1 MCDLATEISVLD
13 SFSTHMRRYEVHSEN
28 CESAVGLF
36 YIYLGFDFFLE
47 EAAAALGQP
56 PPPLLPALPQFVF
69 FGLVQ
74 TEESGRAP
82 LQIPGKDAPKNRRRS
97 WEFAEPIQKN
107 NNRKGFVCWARLFIC
122 FSLGFSFGFPSSG
135 RHRQGGS
142 TTGTRGRKKIDAA
155 NRGAAAF
162 DIPLSST
169 ASSTCRRDAAT
180 RNAKPD
186 LLRVKETNEPT
197 HTQKN
202 RQSKKRTSPKVPE
215 PNRSTAT
222 KFLPL
227 LPSEVVAQKRKINI
241 HELLTEKM

>member
-122 FSLGFSFGFPSSG
+122 FSFGFSFGFPRRGDTDRAG
-135 RHRQGGS
+135 RRPG
-142 TTGTRGRKKIDAA
+142 RGEEKKSMLLTEVQLHLI
-155 NRGAAAF
+155 F
-162 DIPLSST
+162 LCQVP
-169 ASSTCRRDAAT
+169 RRRRADET
-180 RNAKPD
+180 PR
-186 LLRVKETNEPT
+186 RVMQNLTFFAL
-197 HTQKN
+197 
-202 RQSKKRTSPKVPE
+202 KKRTNQHTHKKIGRARNEQVPKFPSPTGRP
-215 PNRSTAT
+215 PRNFYHFYR
-222 KFLPL
+222 L
-227 LPSEVVAQKRKINI
+227 R
-241 HELLTEKM
+241 